1 MLDRLFINPL
11 NAVNVIPESS
21 DDLNETPEPAVAGR
35 PVYVHETPVTGVSAA
50 SEIVKDAW
58 PPRALTNNTIS
69 ITSSRNVSYRRVHAS
84 H

>member
-21 DDLNETPEPAVAGR
+21 DDVNETPEPAVAGR

-50 SEIVKDAW
+50 SEIVKDA
-58 PPRALTNNTIS
+58 
-69 ITSSRNVSYRRVHAS
+69 
-84 H
+84 